1 MRLSEFRS
9 LLVVLQ
15 NATEGNKKM
24 ESKHFA
30 QIRVLLMYRF
40 IIQATVEYRLCAD
53 DNAAPTYVISKIKK
67 KLLLSFVALRFLA
80 GAHFT
85 ILNWSRTSIVPEFTN

>member
-1 MRLSEFRS
+1 MKLSEFRS

-15 NATEGNKKM
+15 NATEVNRKM
-24 ESKHFA
+24 ESKHFV

-53 DNAAPTYVISKIKK
+53 V
-67 KLLLSFVALRFLA
+67 
-80 GAHFT
+80 
-85 ILNWSRTSIVPEFTN
+85 